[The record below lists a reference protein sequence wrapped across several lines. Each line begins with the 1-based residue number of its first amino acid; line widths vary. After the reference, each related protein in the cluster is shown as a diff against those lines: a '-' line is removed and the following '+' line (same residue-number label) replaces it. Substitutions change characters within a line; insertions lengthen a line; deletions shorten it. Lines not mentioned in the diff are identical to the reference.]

1 MPSKNP
7 LVNKL
12 KLSAADH
19 EDVRL
24 IAVKTKMTKRQ
35 VVEKA
40 LRVALPLLPLLAQT
54 VRARK

>member
-1 MPSKNP
+1 MPSKKP

-35 VVEKA
+35 VIEKA